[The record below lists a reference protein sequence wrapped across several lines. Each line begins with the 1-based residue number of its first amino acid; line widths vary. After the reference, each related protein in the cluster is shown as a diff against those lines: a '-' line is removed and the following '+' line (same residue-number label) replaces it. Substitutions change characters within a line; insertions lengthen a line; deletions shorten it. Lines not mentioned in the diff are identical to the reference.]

1 MSDLV
6 NIRLK
11 TISLTNDEIKK
22 RKLEYCIEN
31 IDEVHNYIVKQNSDR
46 FLKKIESSKRK
57 INNFETDLKFFN
69 PEKIQ
74 KKIDEEKVY
83 LEKLQKQYVE
93 EFAYVNESESA

>member
-31 IDEVHNYIVKQNSDR
+31 IDEVHNYIVKQKSDR
-46 FLKKIESSKRK
+46 FLKRIESLKHK
-57 INNFETDLKFFN
+57 INSFETNLKFFN
-69 PEKIQ
+69 PKKIQ
-74 KKIDEEKVY
+74 KQIDEDKIS

-93 EFAYVNESESA
+93 EFAYLDKVESA

>member
-46 FLKKIESSKRK
+46 FLKRIESLKSK
-57 INNFETDLKFFN
+57 IHHLEHELKFFN

>member
-46 FLKKIESSKRK
+46 FLKRIESSKRK

>member
-46 FLKKIESSKRK
+46 FLKRIESSKRK
-57 INNFETDLKFFN
+57 INSFETDLKFFN